1 MNHSVKGALLSGTV
15 FPGLGQV
22 VLQHYARGIAL
33 MLVVSASLVV
43 LVKKA
48 VEQALTILEKIQ
60 WEGGSIDMITI
71 SNAATRASTSSD
83 SRTFKFLLFLIVLC
97 WLVGTIDAYR
107 IGKKKDL
114 EEENPSFPTV
124 VHGLSPMPS
133 LACSDWGQ
141 GSGVGDQASRPN

>member
-1 MNHSVKGALLSGTV
+1 MNHSAKAAFLSGAI

-22 VLQHYARGIAL
+22 FLKHYVRGIAL

-48 VEQALTILEKIQ
+48 VEQALAILEKVQ

-71 SNAATRASTSSD
+71 SNAATQASTSSD
-83 SRTFKFLLFLIVLC
+83 SHTFNFLLFLIVFC
-97 WLVGTIDAYR
+97 WLIGIVDAYR

-114 EEENPSFPTV
+114 EEQSTTRRV
-124 VHGLSPMPS
+124 V
-133 LACSDWGQ
+133 
-141 GSGVGDQASRPN
+141 